1 MVFTKTTSP
10 SGISID
16 QNEAFCFFLKH
27 PTSGYTHS
35 EPPVSNCIRYLLE
48 KNSPAFNSYDVH
60 YWMNS
65 NTAKE
70 ITDLIDS
77 ALVQLVESGEIT
89 LKDNLV
95 CFRDSRVEIK
105 ESKEESPKFLALLQ
119 SKSKNMTT
127 QQDPYVI
134 HLQDNA
140 KKFKISFKDGKTTGE
155 AYSVTNTLR
164 LSITPATG
172 GGPSNP
178 TYEAVLNHLLLD
190 KKDDSFAS
198 TSSWLPDPRISAV
211 FHHHLNETLESVL
224 ISQDKKVTLKFRGS
238 RDFTFDKDISD
249 ALLAN
254 PSFFPKMKELMEKID
269 NDNDNKSNPFFVSP
283 EEIKE
288 YNLRKETETT
298 GIRSTSF
305 SANLKQ
311 NGFIHFSVDSDPK
324 IGSLIN
330 FILHGVKTGFYI
342 DNHLNDPEMICLIK
356 YYLSENPNLVQ
367 AYATPDQ
374 LIEIQKRKSL
384 TPQES
389 KPATDSESSLDNQQ
403 KSQDKKT
410 MTSPKTTFT
419 DRSKTNFKEMLYHTG
434 ADQGAKITQEIVCE
448 ILGKGMSSIEQ
459 AILLKAFSTPEGA
472 AMIKLFA
479 GTVLPHAPMLGDYV
493 QNNQHMLK
501 IADALQIQGG
511 SALMSSCADVVREKL
526 MPKLTGF
533 NSTISQLQR
542 LENEESS
549 TKTRVASEEVSS
561 HESERESLADSEA
574 AAQNQNVS
582 GASAFFGAS
591 LVGR

>member
-16 QNEAFCFFLKH
+16 KNEDFCFYLKH
-27 PTSGYTHS
+27 PSSSYTHS
-35 EPPVSNCIRYLLE
+35 QPPVSNCIRYFLE
-48 KNSPAFNSYDVH
+48 KNSTALNSYDVH

-65 NTAKE
+65 NAAKE
-70 ITDLIDS
+70 ITELIDS

-89 LKDNLV
+89 LKDDLV
-95 CFRDSRVEIK
+95 CFRDFRIEIK
-105 ESKEESPKFLALLQ
+105 GSKEESPKFLALLQ

-155 AYSVTNTLR
+155 AYSVTNSSH
-164 LSITPATG
+164 LSILPATG

-178 TYEAVLNHLLLD
+178 TYEAVLNYLLLD
-190 KKDDSFAS
+190 KRDSSFAG

-224 ISQDKKVTLKFRGS
+224 ISQSKKVTLKFRGG
-238 RDFTFDKDISD
+238 FGYTFNKDISD

-269 NDNDNKSNPFFVSP
+269 IDHDNKSNHFFVSP
-283 EEIKE
+283 EEIKK
-288 YNLRKETETT
+288 YNLRKETGTNR
-298 GIRSTSF
+298 IRSTSF
-305 SANLKQ
+305 SACLKQ
-311 NGFIHFSVDSDPK
+311 NGFISFSVDSDPK
-324 IGSLIN
+324 ISSLIN

-342 DNHLNDPEMICLIK
+342 DNHLDDPEMICLIK

-384 TPQES
+384 TQES

-542 LENEESS
+542 LENEGSS
-549 TKTRVASEEVSS
+549 NNGSSNKTRVSSEDVSS

-574 AAQNQNVS
+574 AAQNQNV
-582 GASAFFGAS
+582 
-591 LVGR
+591 VGQ